1 MKWIIGL
8 VLVLAVIG
16 GGYFYLTMNSTAG
29 KADQTTEQSNG
40 KTAPRTVQGTLT
52 KVQNPK
58 DDYTHMLTTSSGLV
72 KLNSYSVTLDDYV
85 GKKVEVTGQN
95 SGTTLFAD
103 TVTVIQ

>member
-8 VLVLAVIG
+8 ILVLAVVG
-16 GGYFYLTMNSTAG
+16 GGYYYLTMNATPG
-29 KADQTTEQSNG
+29 NTEQTTEQSDG
-40 KTAPRTVQGTLT
+40 KTAPRTVQGTVT

-58 DDYTHMLTTSSGLV
+58 DDYTHMLTSSSGLV

-95 SGTTLFAD
+95 SGTTLYAD
-103 TVTVIQ
+103 SVTVIQ